1 MKAIIAKLEAEL
13 QAWRSGKLLYTRDPS
28 RNGRGD
34 MRRREIKI
42 LR

>member
-28 RNGRGD
+28 RIGRGD
-34 MRRREIKI
+34 MRRREIRI
-42 LR
+42 PR